1 MNSFQN
7 LETYFRASIETKS
20 KILNEQV
27 LKASIMELAK
37 TSLETLKN
45 GHKIIFCGNGGSFA
59 DAQHLAGEFVSRFMI
74 DRAPLP
80 ALALGTN
87 SSNLSAI
94 GNDYGYEHIFARE
107 LSVIANFGDLF
118 LPISTSGRSRNIL
131 EAVKVAKANGIRS
144 FGLTGETESPLSS
157 EIQCIQAP
165 SNVTAH
171 IQESHI
177 TIGHFVCKY
186 VEENYF

>member
-1 MNSFQN
+1 MTSFQD
-7 LETYFRASIETKS
+7 LETYFRDSIETKRR
-20 KILNEQV
+20 ILNDQV
-27 LKASIMELAK
+27 LQASIVELAE
-37 TSLETLKN
+37 TSLETLQN
-45 GHKIIFCGNGGSFA
+45 GYKIIFCGNGGSFA

-94 GNDYGYEHIFARE
+94 GNDYGYEYVFARE
-107 LSVIANFGDLF
+107 LNVIADVGDLF
-118 LPISTSGRSRNIL
+118 IPISTSGKSRNIL
-131 EAVKVAKANGIRS
+131 EAVKVAKAKGIKCI
-144 FGLTGETESPLSS
+144 GLTGEAESTFSR
-157 EIQCIQAP
+157 ENQCINVP
-165 SNVTAH
+165 STVTAH

-186 VEENYF
+186 VEEKYF